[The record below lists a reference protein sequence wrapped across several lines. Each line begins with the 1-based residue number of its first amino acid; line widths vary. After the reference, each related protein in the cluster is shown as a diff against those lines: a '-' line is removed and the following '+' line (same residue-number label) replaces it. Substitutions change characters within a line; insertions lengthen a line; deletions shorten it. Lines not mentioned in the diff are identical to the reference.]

1 MNFFK
6 NCGKLGIAVSVSLV
20 AYSGTAAQA
29 LNKTWP
35 VLKTYTGEQTTEL
48 AMPLGGI
55 GTGTVSIGGRG
66 DLRDWEL
73 VNRGALGWVP
83 AVKLVEPTIANGPF
97 FALYYKEQDKAK
109 GELRLLEGPIAADQS
124 YGDWGSDVL
133 NAGFPRFDEVR
144 FSAAYPLAQLQFSKK
159 NVPVSARL
167 EAFNPMIP
175 GDLYSSSLP
184 VAVLRYVIRNNSSKP
199 MDIAVCGMVPNFIGM
214 DGWTA
219 KLKNNV
225 NTFRQQAGLSGLF
238 MYSDSLDRT
247 DVNWGT
253 MALTTTA
260 AGKITH
266 RTTWAKLGWNWTFR
280 EFIDDFTA
288 DGELSEGFAEKNKR
302 NQVSGTIEDLMQGAK
317 RYDLATPPATLAV
330 KERLGPGEEKAI
342 TFMISWHFP
351 NRRGWDT
358 GNDNYSGGYG
368 TKEIVGNY
376 YTTQFA
382 DAWEAASKIA
392 VALPSL
398 EKRTVD
404 FVKTFCNSNIP
415 AEIKE
420 AALFNTA
427 NMRCQTLF
435 RTKDG
440 YPFGFEGT
448 GSVKGTLLG
457 GDKSSG
463 WGFGTC
469 SHVWNYESAIPFL
482 FGDLSMKFREVE
494 FLHTVDS
501 SGGMCHRVGLPLQS
515 NARSFRHWAAD
526 GQMGT
531 IVKIY
536 RDWQLSGDDAA
547 LQQMWPNIKKAM
559 AFAWTGPWDKNKDGV
574 MEGPQHNTMD
584 IEYYGP
590 NPQMSAW
597 YLAALK
603 AARAM
608 ALYQKDNVFAAEC
621 ESLFEK
627 GKQWVDDS
635 LFNGE
640 YYEQIIPA
648 GRSRTA
654 QLGKGCLVD
663 QLVGQ
668 YLAHTAGLGYV
679 LDKVHEQKTLES
691 ILKYNWVSD
700 FNNHTNTFRSFA
712 LGKEQGLI
720 MASYPH
726 GELLDF
732 PFPYYTELMTGFE
745 YSTAVHMIYEGQKTA
760 GLKIFSAIR
769 ARYDGKK
776 RNPFNEGE
784 YGHRYARAMA
794 SWAGILAWTGFQYSA
809 VSGAMRFNNNPG
821 TFFWSNGYAYGTVA
835 VTAAKNAVRVK
846 LTVTEGELKLK
857 EFTLNNKGSHVFE
870 KQVSVGSGQSVDI
883 AF

>member
-1 MNFFK
+1 MK
-6 NCGKLGIAVSVSLV
+6 NKYLKLALLIFLSTNIS
-20 AYSGTAAQA
+20 AQT

-35 VLKTYTGEQTTEL
+35 VLKTYKGDQLTEV

-55 GTGTVSIGGRG
+55 GTGTISIGGRG
-66 DLRDWEL
+66 DLKDWEMG
-73 VNRGALGWVP
+73 NRGALGWVP

-97 FALYYKEQDKAK
+97 FAMYYKQQGQPK
-109 GELRLLEGPIAADQS
+109 GELRLLEGPIAAKNS

-133 NAGFPRFDEVR
+133 NAGFPRFDETE
-144 FSAAYPLAQLQFSKK
+144 FNAAYPLAQVQFKK
-159 NVPVSARL
+159 SNLPLTVRL
-167 EAFNPMIP
+167 ETFNPMIP
-175 GDLYSSSLP
+175 GDVNNSSLP
-184 VAVLRYVIRNNSSKP
+184 VAVLRYVVKNTSNKTMEVS
-199 MDIAVCGMVPNFIGM
+199 VCGMIPNFIGM
-214 DGWTA
+214 DGWTS
-219 KLKNNV
+219 KLRNNKNEFKQKN
-225 NTFRQQAGLSGLF
+225 GLQGLF
-238 MYSDSLDRT
+238 MYSDSLDKS

-253 MALTTTA
+253 LALTTTSQ
-260 AGKITH
+260 GKITY
-266 RTTWAKLGWNWTFR
+266 RRTWAKLGWNWTFR
-280 EFIDDFTA
+280 EFIDDFTN
-288 DGELSEGFAEKNKR
+288 DGELSEAFAEKNKKNR
-302 NQVSGTIEDLMQGAK
+302 VSGTIEDLMGGAK
-317 RYDLATPPATLAV
+317 RDDLATPPATLAV
-330 KERLGPGEEKAI
+330 KETLAPGEEKAI
-342 TFMISWHFP
+342 TFFITWHFP
-351 NRRGWDT
+351 NRRGWDS
-358 GNDNYSGGYG
+358 GNGAYSWGYG

-376 YTTQFA
+376 YTNNFI
-382 DAWEAASKIA
+382 DAWDVA
-392 VALPSL
+392 VKVTPEMPLL
-398 EKRTVD
+398 ERRTVD
-404 FVKTFCNSNIP
+404 YVSAFCKSNIP
-415 AEIKE
+415 EVIKE
-420 AALFNTA
+420 AALFNSV

-448 GSVKGTLLG
+448 GSVNGTLLG
-457 GDKSSG
+457 GEKSSG

-494 FLHTVDS
+494 FLYTVNDN
-501 SGGMCHRVGLPLQS
+501 GGQSHRVGLPLS
-515 NARSFRHWAAD
+515 NNSKKFNHWAAD

-536 RDWQLSGDDAA
+536 RDWQLSGKDDE
-547 LQQMWPNIKKAM
+547 LSKMWPNIKKSM
-559 AFAWTGPWDKNKDGV
+559 AFAWTGPWDTNKDGV

-603 AARAM
+603 AAKEM
-608 ALYQKDNVFAAEC
+608 ALYMKDENFANEC
-621 ESLFEK
+621 AWLYEK
-627 GKQWVDDS
+627 GRAWVDKN

-640 YYEQIIPA
+640 YYEQIIPKDNN
-648 GRSRTA
+648 RIA

-679 LDKVHEQKTLES
+679 LDKQHEQKTLRS
-691 ILKYNWVSD
+691 IMKYNWVGD

-745 YSTAVHMIYEGQKTA
+745 YSTGVHMMYEGQRKE
-760 GLKIFSAIR
+760 GLKVFEAIR
-769 ARYDGKK
+769 NRFDGKK

-794 SWAGILAWTGFQYSA
+794 SWAGVLAWTGFQYSA
-809 VSGAMRFNNNPG
+809 VAKTLKFNDMPG
-821 TFFWSNGYAYGTVA
+821 TYFWSNGYAFGTVTISKKNKA
-835 VTAAKNAVRVK
+835 TNVTVK
-846 LTVTEGELKLK
+846 AIEGKL
-857 EFTLNNKGSHVFE
+857 EMAQFELNNKGVYHFTTNAIVVPGNAINF
-870 KQVSVGSGQSVDI
+870 VL
-883 AF
+883 